1 MFTVRI
7 SDEYQ
12 EERSWI
18 EHIPATF
25 DLHGEIVQAKK
36 NRNILRKVAHKGR
49 MYNIKSFHIPRF
61 FNRIIYTFFRK
72 SKALRSYEH
81 AFILREKGIGTPVP
95 IALLTEK
102 LGGLIARSFY
112 VSKQLSDEYQEI
124 RYCYRGPLAGNEETL
139 TAFAQFTAKVH
150 DSGVYHTD
158 YSPGNILF
166 KHNETTGEYDFQL
179 VDINRMKFCEV
190 SMEMGC
196 KNWARLFECD
206 EIYEFVARQY
216 AKARG
221 FDEEKSVALIMKAQ
235 NDFNKKKIRKRKLKK
250 LIGKKD

>member
-7 SDEYQ
+7 SDEHL

-49 MYNIKSFHIPRF
+49 MYNIKSFHIPSF
-61 FNRIIYTFFRK
+61 FNRIVYTFFRK

-81 AFILREKGIGTPVP
+81 ALILKEKGIGTPAP

-102 LGGLIARSFY
+102 LGGLLSRSYY
-112 VSKQLSDEYQEI
+112 VCEQLPDDYQEI

-139 TAFAQFTAKVH
+139 TAFAQFTAKLH
-150 DSGVYHTD
+150 DKGIYHTD

-166 KHNETTGEYDFQL
+166 SHDEETGIYDFQL

-221 FDEEKSVALIMKAQ
+221 FDEDTCVALIMKAQ
-235 NDFNKKKIRKRKLKK
+235 RDFNNRKVRKRKLKK
-250 LIGKKD
+250 LIGKG

>member
-7 SDEYQ
+7 SDEYL

-49 MYNIKSFHIPRF
+49 MYNIKSFHIPSF
-61 FNRIIYTFFRK
+61 FNRIVYTFFRK

-81 AFILREKGIGTPVP
+81 ALILKEKGVGTPAP

-102 LGGLIARSFY
+102 LGGLLSRSYY
-112 VSKQLSDEYQEI
+112 VCEQLPDDYQEI

-139 TAFAQFTAKVH
+139 TAFAKFTAKLH
-150 DSGVYHTD
+150 DKGIYHTD

-166 KHNETTGEYDFQL
+166 CHDEETGIYDFQL

-190 SMEMGC
+190 SMEKGC

-221 FDEEKSVALIMKAQ
+221 FDEDTCVALIMKAQ
-235 NDFNKKKIRKRKLKK
+235 RDFNNRKVRKRKLKK
-250 LIGKKD
+250 LIGKR